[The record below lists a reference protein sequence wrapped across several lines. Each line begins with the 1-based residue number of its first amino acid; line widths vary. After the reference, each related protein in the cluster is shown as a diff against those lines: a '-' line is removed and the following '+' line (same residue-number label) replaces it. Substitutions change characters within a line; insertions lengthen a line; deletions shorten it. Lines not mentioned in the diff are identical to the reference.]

1 MECALHC
8 DVRHTDAKA
17 FVQTDSKQYQIMRGT
32 EKDWYKDGGRFGPSN
47 GHSQDLCH
55 SHNPASDNPTFADG
69 IGERHSVCG

>member
-1 MECALHC
+1 MECELNC

-32 EKDWYKDGGRFGPSN
+32 EKDWYKRGGLETSN

-55 SHNPASDNPTFADG
+55 SHNP
-69 IGERHSVCG
+69 SVG